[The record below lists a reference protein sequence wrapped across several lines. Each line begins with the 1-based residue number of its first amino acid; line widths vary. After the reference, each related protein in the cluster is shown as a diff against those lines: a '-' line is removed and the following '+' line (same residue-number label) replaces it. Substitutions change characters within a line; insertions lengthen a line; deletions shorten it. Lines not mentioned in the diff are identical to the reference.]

1 MNGVLTIPTKFL
13 IKNSLAKSIL
23 RDASK
28 DFAPN
33 KIMQNPRKVGFNVP
47 IDDYLDFEDKKV
59 LDELSKDSVINE
71 IVNFDKIKNLFKSK
85 KRSNEE
91 SKFLFNYLSVR
102 YFMECFS

>member
-1 MNGVLTIPTKFL
+1 MKITKRY
-13 IKNSLAKSIL
+13 IKSLDKSDPL
-23 RDASK
+23 SK
-28 DFAPN
+28 FKN
-33 KIMQNPRKVGFNVP
+33 KF
-47 IDDYLDFEDKKV
+47 YFEDKKV

-71 IVNFDKIKNLFKSK
+71 IVNFDKIKSLFKSK